1 MTANKGRK
9 KSAVRRSTARLAA
22 VQALY
27 QSELTG
33 QSPDRILDD
42 FLTYGIGSRV
52 LVPGAAADD
61 YTETEEEHLL
71 AEPDALLLAAIFRGA
86 LIRLDALDGM
96 IAGALSGEWT
106 VERLEAVL
114 RSILRCG
121 AFELADC
128 PDVPVRV
135 VISEYV
141 DIAHAFYAG
150 PEPGLVNAVLDRIAH
165 VVRAQE
171 MGDDVRSR

>member
-1 MTANKGRK
+1 MTTNKSK
-9 KSAVRRSTARLAA
+9 NKSAVRRSVARLGA

-33 QSPDRILDD
+33 HAPDRILDD
-42 FLTYGIGSRV
+42 FLSYGIGSRV
-52 LVPGAAADD
+52 TTEAEDD
-61 YTETEEEHLL
+61 LPSTMSGQTEQRL
-71 AEPDALLLAAIFRGA
+71 AEPDALMLTGIFRGVLA
-86 LIRLDALDGM
+86 RCEALDEMVGQ
-96 IAGALSGEWT
+96 ALTGEWT

-114 RSILRCG
+114 RAILRCG

-128 PDVPVRV
+128 PKVPMRV

-150 PEPGLVNAVLDRIAH
+150 PEPGLVNAVLDRIAR
-165 VVRAQE
+165 VVRADE
-171 MGDDVRSR
+171 IGGNAR